1 MTHGFLD
8 RSRDARIRRLAIP
21 ALGTLAIE
29 PLVSIVDTAFVGRL
43 GTNAVASLAVA
54 AAVLSVAFF
63 LFNFLAHGVGPLVAQ
78 DIGGGRH
85 DDARALAGNGLA
97 LALIGGVVALAVVEL
112 GAPQLIRAAGGVGSI
127 EDAAVTYLRIR
138 ALAIPALLLVTLG
151 NGVFRG
157 HADTV
162 TPLWI
167 ALLFNLINAGLDP
180 LLIFGL
186 DMGLAGAAWASVV
199 AQSTGAVLFLVMMVR
214 RSMLGA
220 PRLAGSGR
228 LLKVSRDFLVRTGS
242 LVLTFFM
249 ATRVAAS
256 ISEPALAAHQVATQV
271 FFLLALATD
280 SLAVAGQVLVGQ
292 YIGAADGYSA
302 RLVSDRLIAI
312 GLAAGSM
319 TAVVIL
325 VTRPFLGSIF
335 LNDPMALDE
344 LGTALLIMA
353 PVAIVGA
360 LAFVWDGLVMGAGD
374 FGYLARTM
382 VIASSVTIATLL
394 TIQAQGWGLAGVW
407 WSLVLLMILRSAM
420 MIPWHRRLGVVSR

>member
-1 MTHGFLD
+1 MKHGFFD
-8 RSRDARIRRLAIP
+8 RSRDARIKRLAVP

-85 DDARALAGNGLA
+85 DEARALAGNGLA
-97 LALIGGVVALAVVEL
+97 LALIGGVVALAVVEI
-112 GAPQLIRAAGGVGSI
+112 GAPQLVRAAGGVASI
-127 EDAAVTYLRIR
+127 EEAAVTYLRIR

-167 ALLFNLINAGLDP
+167 ALVFNLINAGLDP
-180 LLIFGL
+180 ILIFGL

-199 AQSTGAVLFLVMMVR
+199 AQTTGAVLFLVMMAR

-249 ATRVAAS
+249 ATRVSAS

-292 YIGAADGYSA
+292 YIGAADGRSA
-302 RLVSDRLIAI
+302 RQVSDRLIAI
-312 GLAAGSM
+312 GLAAGLA
-319 TAVVIL
+319 TAAVIL
-325 VTRPFLGSIF
+325 MTRPYLGSVF
-335 LNDPMALDE
+335 LNDPEALDE
-344 LGTALLIMA
+344 LRTALLIMA

-382 VIASSVTIATLL
+382 VIASGATIATLL
-394 TIQAQGWGLAGVW
+394 TVQAQGWGLAGVW

-420 MIPWHRRLGVVSR
+420 MIPWHRRLGETLR

>member
-1 MTHGFLD
+1 MKHGFFD
-8 RSRDARIRRLAIP
+8 RSRDARIKRLAIP

-85 DDARALAGNGLA
+85 DEARALAGNGLA
-97 LALIGGVVALAVVEL
+97 LALIGGVVALAVVEI
-112 GAPQLIRAAGGVGSI
+112 GAPQLVRAAGGVASI
-127 EDAAVTYLRIR
+127 EEAAVTYLRIR

-167 ALLFNLINAGLDP
+167 ALVFNLINAGLDP
-180 LLIFGL
+180 ILIFGL

-199 AQSTGAVLFLVMMVR
+199 AQTTGAVFFLVMMAR

-220 PRLAGSGR
+220 PRLVGSGR

-249 ATRVAAS
+249 ATRVSAS

-292 YIGAADGYSA
+292 YIGAADGRSA
-302 RLVSDRLIAI
+302 RQVSDRLIAI
-312 GLAAGSM
+312 GLAADRKS
-319 TAVVIL
+319 VV
-325 VTRPFLGSIF
+325 
-335 LNDPMALDE
+335 
-344 LGTALLIMA
+344 
-353 PVAIVGA
+353 
-360 LAFVWDGLVMGAGD
+360 
-374 FGYLARTM
+374 
-382 VIASSVTIATLL
+382 
-394 TIQAQGWGLAGVW
+394 
-407 WSLVLLMILRSAM
+407 
-420 MIPWHRRLGVVSR
+420 